1 MSEFT
6 QEKLSLYTPRGER
19 KYVNR
24 AERRRVIAVMQ
35 RLKRERALF
44 GLLLA
49 WTGGRVSEVLAVRPN
64 SFQIERNIVALQTLK
79 RRKPHVREVPI
90 APGLMAALDRQF
102 KLRELQRDPDVCN
115 RRLWPMSRVTAWR
128 VVKGVMLEAGVVGR
142 PACPRG
148 LRHGFGVG
156 TLQASVPLNMV
167 QKWMGHAR
175 ISTTAIYADVSGPEE
190 RFFAEKFWQ
199 TASHDGHLPEAHPAS
214 RRKRFSRR
222 RKKRLHAHI
231 RRLGSLVAVA
241 LFVIVGSS
249 VGLLGLVLLVA
260 HF

>member
-6 QEKLSLYTPRGER
+6 QDRLSLYTPRGER
-19 KYVNR
+19 KYVSR
-24 AERRRVIAVMQ
+24 AERRRFLQAME
-35 RLKRERALF
+35 RLKRDRALF
-44 GLLLA
+44 ALLLA

-64 SFQIERNIVALQTLK
+64 SFQIERNVVALQTLK

-90 APGLMAALDRQF
+90 APGLMAALAQQF
-102 KLRELQRDPDVCN
+102 NLKELQRDPETAN

-128 VVKGVMLEAGVVGR
+128 VVKGAMLEAGIVGR

-175 ISTTAIYADVSGPEE
+175 MSTTAIYADASGDEE
-190 RFFAEKFWQ
+190 AALAARFW
-199 TASHDGHLPEAHPAS
+199 DG
-214 RRKRFSRR
+214 
-222 RKKRLHAHI
+222 
-231 RRLGSLVAVA
+231 G
-241 LFVIVGSS
+241 
-249 VGLLGLVLLVA
+249 
-260 HF
+260 

>member
-1 MSEFT
+1 MSDFT
-6 QEKLSLYTPRGER
+6 QENLSLYAANGER

-24 AERRRVIAVMQ
+24 AERRRVLRALQ

-49 WTGGRVSEVLAVRPN
+49 WTGGRVSEVLAVRAS
-64 SFQIERNIVALQTLK
+64 SFQIERNVVALQTLK

-90 APGLMAALDRQF
+90 APGLMAALERQF
-102 KLRELQRDPDVCN
+102 SLTHLQQDPATAN
-115 RRLWPMSRVTAWR
+115 RRLWPMSRATAWR
-128 VVKGVMLEAGVVGR
+128 VVKGAMLEAGVIGR

-175 ISTTAIYADVSGPEE
+175 LSTTAIYADASGEE
-190 RFFAEKFWQ
+190 EAAFAARFWTE
-199 TASHDGHLPEAHPAS
+199 E
-214 RRKRFSRR
+214 
-222 RKKRLHAHI
+222 
-231 RRLGSLVAVA
+231 
-241 LFVIVGSS
+241 
-249 VGLLGLVLLVA
+249 
-260 HF
+260 